1 MKKTMKAAFVVA
13 VAAVIGYG
21 VYENQ
26 QADTMSDMMLANV
39 EALASGEA
47 NVGDPCYKG
56 GYNSNLPEATKCAH
70 PCVKERCGGMT
81 DKCY

>member
-39 EALASGEA
+39 EALASGEGSA
-47 NVGDPCYKG
+47 MCPNGCLSDGNGCLCHYWFPTYR
-56 GYNSNLPEATKCAH
+56 EA
-70 PCVKERCGGMT
+70 GNN
-81 DKCY
+81 

>member
-26 QADTMSDMMLANV
+26 QADTMSDIMLANV
-39 EALASGEA
+39 EALASGEGGSG
-47 NVGDPCYKG
+47 NVYCCGNFGDCMGVVGGGVVKGVKFSRPC
-56 GYNSNLPEATKCAH
+56 P
-70 PCVKERCGGMT
+70 
-81 DKCY
+81 